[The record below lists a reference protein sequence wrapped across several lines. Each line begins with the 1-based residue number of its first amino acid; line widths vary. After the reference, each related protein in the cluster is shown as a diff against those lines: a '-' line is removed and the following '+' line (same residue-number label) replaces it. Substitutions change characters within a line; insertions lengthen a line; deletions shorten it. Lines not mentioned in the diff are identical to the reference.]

1 MLVAR
6 NDSGLLEPGKTT
18 PFRVGIWCDYEQPIL
33 PDEGIGV
40 LVYNLVQGFLDLEE
54 PVEVVLLV
62 KPGWQKQVASFT
74 GRHDRLRIASR
85 LDDVLPWKLR
95 LTGFLK
101 VLIRWSD
108 RLSLRKQLYR
118 SSLDQIGDRARRSL
132 VDGLE
137 SLGRCARWGKV
148 LSLVLAMTILPF
160 VAVLLWACY
169 AIFRYAVATL
179 QVLTFPGRLLDRGI
193 RRLSGKL
200 IQESTGS
207 EVAGRLACD
216 AWIVP
221 QALLDQPLPYP
232 AVLLIHDFVS
242 SHFPNEFER
251 WYPGYHE
258 HANRIIRLRAREAT
272 ICACLSPFIRDADLL
287 GVLDLPR
294 SKVRMVPSAAPADFP
309 EISDELAERLKPSQ
323 LTRSFILLP
332 SAFRPHK
339 NHVGLIEALRI
350 LRDRHGNNDFD
361 LVFTGERPGILPP
374 VLLRLVEDYGFQR
387 SVHVLGR
394 VQRRTLAALY
404 KCAFATIVPT
414 LYEECSFP
422 VSEALHWG
430 CPIACSRI
438 PAHLELC
445 GPMGD
450 AMLYFDPHDPK
461 AIAKTI
467 LQIRD
472 YRPTVRERQ
481 RVASGVIWQ
490 RTWKDVARDFLNVCK
505 DAASLSLPPAGSPPV
520 SSNASATAA

>member
-6 NDSGLLEPGKTT
+6 NDCGQLEPGKTA

-54 PVEVVLLV
+54 PVEVILLV
-62 KPGWQKQVASFT
+62 KQGWQKQVASFT

-85 LDDVLPWKLR
+85 LDDELPWKLR
-95 LTGFLK
+95 LASFLK

-118 SSLDQIGDRARRSL
+118 SSLDQIADRARRSL
-132 VDGLE
+132 VDGRE
-137 SLGRCARWGKV
+137 SLGRCAQWGKV
-148 LSLVLAMTILPF
+148 LSLVLAVTILPF

-242 SHFPNEFER
+242 SHFPGEFEV

-258 HANRIIRLRAREAT
+258 RASRLIRLRAREAT
-272 ICACLSPFIRDADLL
+272 ICACLSPFIRDTDLL
-287 GVLDLPR
+287 GVLGLPGA
-294 SKVRMVPSAAPADFP
+294 KVRMVPYAVPADFP
-309 EISDELAERLKPSQ
+309 EISQALGERLKPSH
-323 LTRSFILLP
+323 LTRPFILLP

-339 NHVGLIEALRI
+339 NHSALIEALRV
-350 LRDRHGNNDFD
+350 LRDHYGNDEFD
-361 LVFTGERPGILPP
+361 LVFTGEMPGTLPP
-374 VLLRLVEDYGFQR
+374 VLKSLVHNWGLQE
-387 SVHVLGR
+387 SVHVLG
-394 VQRRTLAALY
+394 LGGLY
-404 KCAFATIVPT
+404 QSAFAAIIPT

-430 CPIACSRI
+430 CPVACSRI

-445 GPMGD
+445 EPMGD

-490 RTWKDVARDFLNVCK
+490 RTWKDVAGDFLNVCK
-505 DAASLSLPPAGSPPV
+505 DAAALSLPPAGSAPV
-520 SSNASATAA
+520 SSIASATAA